1 MRFDPYQLIWEVG
14 SKPKSVYFIYQ
25 GIIANEQTNRVL
37 TAGMMMGQDEI
48 LFKQDRKARMRAEIE
63 SFTMRLDKEDFENMM
78 WEYPELKQQLIAEAT
93 FRQQVQ
99 YVEEQTINNLYE
111 NNVKVTQKFTEFSQQ
126 IGYANRQQQKNPVLA
141 YSNIFRRSNEFALK
155 DKNLKNAA

>member
-48 LFKQDRKARMRAEIE
+48 LFK
-63 SFTMRLDKEDFENMM
+63 
-78 WEYPELKQQLIAEAT
+78 
-93 FRQQVQ
+93 
-99 YVEEQTINNLYE
+99 
-111 NNVKVTQKFTEFSQQ
+111 
-126 IGYANRQQQKNPVLA
+126 
-141 YSNIFRRSNEFALK
+141 
-155 DKNLKNAA
+155 